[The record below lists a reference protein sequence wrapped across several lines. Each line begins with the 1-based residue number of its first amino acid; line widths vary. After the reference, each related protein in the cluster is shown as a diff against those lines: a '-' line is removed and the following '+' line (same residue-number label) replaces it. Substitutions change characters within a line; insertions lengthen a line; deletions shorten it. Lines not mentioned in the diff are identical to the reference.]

1 MYVDWDIVNR
11 YPNGKG
17 RTDFMGKLNVTPNGI
32 ASGNFPGQAA
42 QPSLTTSAIRL
53 PIQAKRSSAW
63 LFFSCSPMGHD
74 FSSCLM
80 TRDPLP
86 ESSAPSPFCPPDCAF
101 AGPRSW
107 INPTRRFVPPLGL
120 LGLAEP
126 HPELS
131 THMSMARYLLASQ
144 YVMQNFQNTIDHC
157 SESDA

>member
-1 MYVDWDIVNR
+1 MWHPITYVDWVIVNR
-11 YPNGKG
+11 YSNGKG

-86 ESSAPSPFCPPDCAF
+86 ESSVPSPFRSPDCAF

-107 INPTRRFVPPLGL
+107 MNPTRRFVPPLGVVR
-120 LGLAEP
+120 
-126 HPELS
+126 S
-131 THMSMARYLLASQ
+131 CRASPRAKHSHV
-144 YVMQNFQNTIDHC
+144 YG
-157 SESDA
+157 